1 MQPIFITVSMQPIFI
16 TVSMQHLLPHT
27 NSLHYP
33 NPLNPSKS
41 TPPQIQT
48 TAPNPQAPVPYEI
61 DTAKSSQHRRKR
73 DNPPTNPRRGQV
85 GARRSD
91 QLARSPSW
99 GRRPC
104 RGGPWW
110 RPCGRPSWGHLV
122 MRPWR
127 PPGSCST
134 CKATWTLC
142 RLIII
147 VSSLAVLLLVV
158 GKACRM
164 WTTTLSY
171 ITM

>member
-48 TAPNPQAPVPYEI
+48 TALNPQAPAPYEI
-61 DTAKSSQHRRKR
+61 DTAKPSQHRRKP

-91 QLARSPSW
+91 QLARSPYR
-99 GRRPC
+99 GRRPY
-104 RGGPWW
+104 RGGP
-110 RPCGRPSWGHLV
+110 
-122 MRPWR
+122 
-127 PPGSCST
+127 
-134 CKATWTLC
+134 
-142 RLIII
+142 
-147 VSSLAVLLLVV
+147 
-158 GKACRM
+158 
-164 WTTTLSY
+164 
-171 ITM
+171 